1 MISGVVAFAILI
13 VLLIIIQGVI
23 LNPGGDLPSTVGNA
37 ISTAQPS
44 QTTTTRVFEINPN
57 EIYLVSAFRD
67 RAGIDPDS
75 MYFVRGEFGADNY
88 EDLIIDKTDTSGYS
102 YLTWKGTNKLR
113 AKALVVCQQTAPE
126 LDEALSIVS
135 GNNDNISDG
144 ISDPTDAQEYCG
156 SARPCCAIVL
166 LRAG

>member
-23 LNPGGDLPSTVGNA
+23 VNPGGDLPSTVGNA

-57 EIYLVSAFRD
+57 EIYLVTAFRD

-75 MYFVRGEFGADNY
+75 MYFVRGEFSEENY
-88 EDLIIDKTDTSGYS
+88 ADLIIDVTPDDKEYS
-102 YLTWKGTNKLR
+102 YLQWKGTNRLR
-113 AKALVVCQQTAPE
+113 AKAMVVCQQTATD
-126 LDEALSIVS
+126 LDTTLGIVAS
-135 GNNDNISDG
+135 GNENLIIDQPKTGQD
-144 ISDPTDAQEYCG
+144 YCG
-156 SARPCCAIVL
+156 TARPCCAIIL
-166 LRAG
+166 LRGS

>member
-44 QTTTTRVFEINPN
+44 QTTTTRVFEIKPN

-75 MYFVRGEFGADNY
+75 MYFARGEFS
-88 EDLIIDKTDTSGYS
+88 EDKYPDLVVDQTSESKYS
-102 YLTWKGTNKLR
+102 YIKWNGTNNLR
-113 AKALVVCQQTAPE
+113 AKALVVCQQTAKE
-126 LDEALSIVS
+126 LVEALDIVK
-135 GNNDNISDG
+135 GDNDNLIIDE
-144 ISDPTDAQEYCG
+144 PTDPETYCE
-156 SARPCCAIVL
+156 SARPCCAIIL
-166 LRAG
+166 IRGN